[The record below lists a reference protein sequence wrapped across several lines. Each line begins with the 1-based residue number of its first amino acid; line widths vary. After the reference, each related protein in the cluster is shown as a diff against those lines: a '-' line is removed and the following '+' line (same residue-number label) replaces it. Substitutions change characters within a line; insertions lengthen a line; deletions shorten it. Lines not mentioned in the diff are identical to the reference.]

1 MSEGIEDINIQLI
14 EFGGENGVQALVKLD
29 KTYRITISNEEIQNS
44 MKDIVPSLTQEEM
57 DELDT
62 MPVVEDKSSPE
73 QDNVL
78 EEKSSPEKDGIIEED
93 TEVYEQPTADDNIV
107 KELNSRLEEL
117 HNNFQQES
125 QTQLGGQSLEQVSI
139 AVALALL
146 NNELENKVKKSV
158 TFAEEDNLEQI
169 NEFKEPDNQT
179 ILSNILEKGKN
190 IVSSIQSIED
200 VKTEEIE
207 KHLEDIKNEIKDK
220 DFPKTQKSIE
230 DVKESI
236 DIINMKNDMSNV

>member
-1 MSEGIEDINIQLI
+1 MSEGIEDINVQLI

-44 MKDIVPSLTQEEM
+44 MKDSVTSLTQEEM
-57 DELDT
+57 DELDNI
-62 MPVVEDKSSPE
+62 PVIEDNSSPE

-78 EEKSSPEKDGIIEED
+78 EEKSSPEEDAVIEQD
-93 TEVYEQPTADDNIV
+93 ADVNIDNNPDDNIV
-107 KELNSRLEEL
+107 KDLSNRLEEL
-117 HNNFQQES
+117 HNNFEQES

-146 NNELENKVKKSV
+146 NNELDNKVN
-158 TFAEEDNLEQI
+158 EGNNLGQI
-169 NEFKEPDNQT
+169 NELKEPDNQS
-179 ILSNILEKGKN
+179 ILSNILEKGKD

-207 KHLEDIKNEIKDK
+207 KHLEDIKNEIKEK

>member
-1 MSEGIEDINIQLI
+1 MSEGIEDINVQLI

-44 MKDIVPSLTQEEM
+44 MKDSVTSLTQEEM
-57 DELDT
+57 DELDN
-62 MPVVEDKSSPE
+62 MPVVEDNSSPE
-73 QDNVL
+73 QDTVL
-78 EEKSSPEKDGIIEED
+78 EEKSSPEQDADVNID
-93 TEVYEQPTADDNIV
+93 NNPDDNIV
-107 KELNSRLEEL
+107 KDLSNRLEEL
-117 HNNFQQES
+117 HNNFEQES

-139 AVALALL
+139 AVAIALL
-146 NNELENKVKKSV
+146 NNELDNKLN
-158 TFAEEDNLEQI
+158 EGDNLGQI
-169 NEFKEPDNQT
+169 NELKEPDNES
-179 ILSNILEKGKN
+179 ILSNILEKGKD

>member
-1 MSEGIEDINIQLI
+1 MSEGIEDINVQLI

-44 MKDIVPSLTQEEM
+44 MKDIVPSLTEDESLNEDILA
-57 DELDT
+57 DEL
-62 MPVVEDKSSPE
+62 EDIPINEDNSSPE
-73 QDNVL
+73 PDAA
-78 EEKSSPEKDGIIEED
+78 IEED
-93 TEVYEQPTADDNIV
+93 TEVNEQPTADDNIV
-107 KELNSRLEEL
+107 KDLNIRLEEL
-117 HNNFQQES
+117 HNNFEQES

-158 TFAEEDNLEQI
+158 TFAEGDNLEQI

-179 ILSNILEKGKN
+179 ILSNILEKGKD

-207 KHLEDIKNEIKDK
+207 KHLEDIKDEIKDK

>member
-1 MSEGIEDINIQLI
+1 MSEGIEDINVQLI

-44 MKDIVPSLTQEEM
+44 MKDSVTSLTQEEM
-57 DELDT
+57 DELDN
-62 MPVVEDKSSPE
+62 MPVVEDNSSPE
-73 QDNVL
+73 QDTVL
-78 EEKSSPEKDGIIEED
+78 EQDADVNIDNNP
-93 TEVYEQPTADDNIV
+93 DDNIV
-107 KELNSRLEEL
+107 KDLSNRLEEL
-117 HNNFQQES
+117 HNNFEQES

-146 NNELENKVKKSV
+146 NNEL
-158 TFAEEDNLEQI
+158 DNEGNNLGQI
-169 NEFKEPDNQT
+169 NELKEPDNQS
-179 ILSNILEKGKN
+179 ILSNILEKGKD

>member
-1 MSEGIEDINIQLI
+1 MSEGIEDINVQLI

-44 MKDIVPSLTQEEM
+44 MKDSVTSLTQEEM
-57 DELDT
+57 DELDN
-62 MPVVEDKSSPE
+62 MPVIEDNSSPE
-73 QDNVL
+73 QDTVL
-78 EEKSSPEKDGIIEED
+78 EEKSSPEQDADVNID
-93 TEVYEQPTADDNIV
+93 NNPDDNIV
-107 KELNSRLEEL
+107 KDLSNRLEEL
-117 HNNFQQES
+117 HNNFEQES

-139 AVALALL
+139 AVAIALL
-146 NNELENKVKKSV
+146 NNELDNKLN
-158 TFAEEDNLEQI
+158 EGDNLGQI
-169 NEFKEPDNQT
+169 NELKEPDNES
-179 ILSNILEKGKN
+179 ILSNILEKGKD

>member
-1 MSEGIEDINIQLI
+1 MSEGIEDINVQLI

-44 MKDIVPSLTQEEM
+44 MKDSVTSLTQEEM
-57 DELDT
+57 DELDN
-62 MPVVEDKSSPE
+62 MPVVEDNSSPE
-73 QDNVL
+73 QDTVL
-78 EEKSSPEKDGIIEED
+78 EEKSSPEQDADVNID
-93 TEVYEQPTADDNIV
+93 NNPDDNIV
-107 KELNSRLEEL
+107 KDLSNRLEEL
-117 HNNFQQES
+117 HNNFEQES

-139 AVALALL
+139 AVAIALL
-146 NNELENKVKKSV
+146 NNELGDKVKKSV
-158 TFAEEDNLEQI
+158 TFAEDNELEQI
-169 NEFKEPDNQT
+169 NEFKEPDNQS
-179 ILSNILEKGKN
+179 ILSNILEKGKD

>member
-1 MSEGIEDINIQLI
+1 MSEGIEDINVQLI

-44 MKDIVPSLTQEEM
+44 MKDSVTSLTQEEM
-57 DELDT
+57 DELDN
-62 MPVVEDKSSPE
+62 MPVIEDNSSPE
-73 QDNVL
+73 QDSVL
-78 EEKSSPEKDGIIEED
+78 EEKSSPEEEADVNIDNNPDDTIIKQL
-93 TEVYEQPTADDNIV
+93 TN
-107 KELNSRLEEL
+107 RLEEL
-117 HNNFQQES
+117 HNNFEQES

-146 NNELENKVKKSV
+146 NNELDNKLN
-158 TFAEEDNLEQI
+158 EGNNLGQI
-169 NEFKEPDNQT
+169 NELKEPDNQS
-179 ILSNILEKGKN
+179 ILSNILEKGKD

>member
-1 MSEGIEDINIQLI
+1 MSEGIEDINVQLI

-44 MKDIVPSLTQEEM
+44 MKDSVTSLTQEEM
-57 DELDT
+57 DELDN
-62 MPVVEDKSSPE
+62 MPVIEDNSLPE
-73 QDNVL
+73 QDTVL
-78 EEKSSPEKDGIIEED
+78 EEKSSPEEEADVYIDNNPDDTIIKQL
-93 TEVYEQPTADDNIV
+93 TN
-107 KELNSRLEEL
+107 RLEEL
-117 HNNFQQES
+117 HNNFEQES

-146 NNELENKVKKSV
+146 NNELDNKVN
-158 TFAEEDNLEQI
+158 EGNNLGQI
-169 NEFKEPDNQT
+169 NELKEPDNQS
-179 ILSNILEKGKN
+179 ILSNILEKGKD

-207 KHLEDIKNEIKDK
+207 KHLEDIKNEIKEK
-220 DFPKTQKSIE
+220 NFPKTQKSIE

>member
-44 MKDIVPSLTQEEM
+44 MKDIVPSLTEEEM
-57 DELDT
+57 DELDD
-62 MPVVEDKSSPE
+62 MPVVENKSSPE
-73 QDNVL
+73 QDTVL
-78 EEKSSPEKDGIIEED
+78 EEKSSPEEKADVYIDNNPDDTIIKQL
-93 TEVYEQPTADDNIV
+93 TN
-107 KELNSRLEEL
+107 RLEEL
-117 HNNFQQES
+117 HNNFEQES

-146 NNELENKVKKSV
+146 NNGLGDKVKKSV
-158 TFAEEDNLEQI
+158 TFAEDNELKQI
-169 NEFKEPDNQT
+169 NEFEEPDNQS
-179 ILSNILEKGKN
+179 ILSNILEKGKD

-207 KHLEDIKNEIKDK
+207 KHLEDIKDEIKDK

>member
-1 MSEGIEDINIQLI
+1 MSEGIEDINVQLI

-44 MKDIVPSLTQEEM
+44 MKDSVTSLTQEEM
-57 DELDT
+57 DELDN
-62 MPVVEDKSSPE
+62 MPVVEDNSSPE
-73 QDNVL
+73 QDTVL
-78 EEKSSPEKDGIIEED
+78 EEKSSPEQDADVNID
-93 TEVYEQPTADDNIV
+93 NNPDDNIV
-107 KELNSRLEEL
+107 KDLSNRLEEL
-117 HNNFQQES
+117 HNNFEQES

-139 AVALALL
+139 AVAIALL
-146 NNELENKVKKSV
+146 NNELDNKLN
-158 TFAEEDNLEQI
+158 EGDNLGQI
-169 NEFKEPDNQT
+169 NELKEPDNQS

>member
-1 MSEGIEDINIQLI
+1 MSEGIEDINVQLI

-44 MKDIVPSLTQEEM
+44 MKDSVTSLTQEEM
-57 DELDT
+57 DELDN
-62 MPVVEDKSSPE
+62 MPVVEDNSSPE
-73 QDNVL
+73 QDTVL
-78 EEKSSPEKDGIIEED
+78 EEKSSPEQDADVNID
-93 TEVYEQPTADDNIV
+93 NNPDDNIV
-107 KELNSRLEEL
+107 KDLSNRLEEL
-117 HNNFQQES
+117 HNNFEQES

-146 NNELENKVKKSV
+146 NNEL
-158 TFAEEDNLEQI
+158 DNEGNNLGQI
-169 NEFKEPDNQT
+169 NELKEPDNQS
-179 ILSNILEKGKN
+179 ILSNILEKGKD

>member
-1 MSEGIEDINIQLI
+1 MSEGIEDINVQLI

-44 MKDIVPSLTQEEM
+44 MKDSVTSLTQEEM
-57 DELDT
+57 DELDN
-62 MPVVEDKSSPE
+62 MPVIEDNSSPE
-73 QDNVL
+73 QDTVL
-78 EEKSSPEKDGIIEED
+78 EEKSSPEEEADVNIDNNPDDTIIKQL
-93 TEVYEQPTADDNIV
+93 TN
-107 KELNSRLEEL
+107 RLEEL
-117 HNNFQQES
+117 HNNFEQES

-146 NNELENKVKKSV
+146 NNEL
-158 TFAEEDNLEQI
+158 DNEGNNLGQI
-169 NEFKEPDNQT
+169 NELKEPDNQS
-179 ILSNILEKGKN
+179 ILSNILEKGKD

-236 DIINMKNDMSNV
+236 DIIHMKNDMSNV

>member
-1 MSEGIEDINIQLI
+1 MSEGIEDINVQLI

-44 MKDIVPSLTQEEM
+44 MKDSVTSLTQEEM
-57 DELDT
+57 DELDN
-62 MPVVEDKSSPE
+62 MPVVEDNSSPE
-73 QDNVL
+73 QDTVL
-78 EEKSSPEKDGIIEED
+78 EQDADVNIDNNP
-93 TEVYEQPTADDNIV
+93 DDNIV
-107 KELNSRLEEL
+107 KDLSNRLEEL
-117 HNNFQQES
+117 HNNFEQES

-139 AVALALL
+139 AVAIALL
-146 NNELENKVKKSV
+146 NNELDNKLN
-158 TFAEEDNLEQI
+158 EGDNLGQI
-169 NEFKEPDNQT
+169 NELKEPDNES
-179 ILSNILEKGKN
+179 ILSNILEKGKD

-236 DIINMKNDMSNV
+236 DIINMKNDMSNT

>member
-1 MSEGIEDINIQLI
+1 MSEGIEDINVQLI

-44 MKDIVPSLTQEEM
+44 MKDSVTSLTQEEM
-57 DELDT
+57 DELDN
-62 MPVVEDKSSPE
+62 MPVVEDNSSPE
-73 QDNVL
+73 QDTVL
-78 EEKSSPEKDGIIEED
+78 EQDADVNIDNNP
-93 TEVYEQPTADDNIV
+93 DDNIV
-107 KELNSRLEEL
+107 KDLSNRLEEL
-117 HNNFQQES
+117 HNNFEQES

-139 AVALALL
+139 AVAIALL
-146 NNELENKVKKSV
+146 NNELDNKLN
-158 TFAEEDNLEQI
+158 EGDNLGQI
-169 NEFKEPDNQT
+169 NELKEPDNES
-179 ILSNILEKGKN
+179 ILSNILEKGKD

>member
-1 MSEGIEDINIQLI
+1 MSEGIEDINVQLI

-44 MKDIVPSLTQEEM
+44 MKDSVTSLTQEEM
-57 DELDT
+57 DELDN
-62 MPVVEDKSSPE
+62 MPVIEDNSSPE
-73 QDNVL
+73 QDTVL
-78 EEKSSPEKDGIIEED
+78 EEKSSPEEEVVVNID
-93 TEVYEQPTADDNIV
+93 NNPDDNIV
-107 KELNSRLEEL
+107 KDLSNRLEEL
-117 HNNFQQES
+117 HNNFEQES

-139 AVALALL
+139 AVAIALL
-146 NNELENKVKKSV
+146 NNELDNKLN
-158 TFAEEDNLEQI
+158 EGDNLGQI
-169 NEFKEPDNQT
+169 NELKEPDNES
-179 ILSNILEKGKN
+179 ILSNILEKGKD

>member
-1 MSEGIEDINIQLI
+1 MSEGIEDINVQLI

-44 MKDIVPSLTQEEM
+44 MKDSVTSLTQEEM
-57 DELDT
+57 DELDN
-62 MPVVEDKSSPE
+62 MPVIEDNSSPE
-73 QDNVL
+73 QDTVL
-78 EEKSSPEKDGIIEED
+78 EEKSSPEEEADVNIDNNPDDTIIKQL
-93 TEVYEQPTADDNIV
+93 TN
-107 KELNSRLEEL
+107 RLEEL
-117 HNNFQQES
+117 HNNFEQES
-125 QTQLGGQSLEQVSI
+125 QTQLGGQSLDQVSI

-146 NNELENKVKKSV
+146 NNEL
-158 TFAEEDNLEQI
+158 DNEGNNLGQI
-169 NEFKEPDNQT
+169 NELKEPDNQS
-179 ILSNILEKGKN
+179 ILSNILEKGKD

-207 KHLEDIKNEIKDK
+207 KHLEDIKDEIKDK

>member
-1 MSEGIEDINIQLI
+1 MSEGIEDINVQLI

-44 MKDIVPSLTQEEM
+44 MKDSVTSLTQEEM
-57 DELDT
+57 DELDN
-62 MPVVEDKSSPE
+62 MPIIEDNSSPE
-73 QDNVL
+73 QDSVL
-78 EEKSSPEKDGIIEED
+78 EEKSSPEEEAVVNIDNNPDDTIIKQL
-93 TEVYEQPTADDNIV
+93 TN
-107 KELNSRLEEL
+107 RLEEL
-117 HNNFQQES
+117 HNNFEQES

-146 NNELENKVKKSV
+146 NNELDNKVN
-158 TFAEEDNLEQI
+158 EGNNLGQI
-169 NEFKEPDNQT
+169 NELKEPDNQS
-179 ILSNILEKGKN
+179 ILSNILEKGKD

-207 KHLEDIKNEIKDK
+207 KHLENIENEIKDK

>member
-1 MSEGIEDINIQLI
+1 MSEGIEDINVQLI

-44 MKDIVPSLTQEEM
+44 MKDSVTSLTQEEM
-57 DELDT
+57 DELDN
-62 MPVVEDKSSPE
+62 MPVVEDNSSPE
-73 QDNVL
+73 QDTVL
-78 EEKSSPEKDGIIEED
+78 EQDADVNIDNNP
-93 TEVYEQPTADDNIV
+93 DDNIV
-107 KELNSRLEEL
+107 KDLSNRLEEL
-117 HNNFQQES
+117 HNNFEQES

-146 NNELENKVKKSV
+146 NNEL
-158 TFAEEDNLEQI
+158 DNEGNNLGQI
-169 NEFKEPDNQT
+169 NELKEPDNQS
-179 ILSNILEKGKN
+179 ILSNILEKGKD

-220 DFPKTQKSIE
+220 DFLKTQKSIE

-236 DIINMKNDMSNV
+236 DIINMKNDMSNT